1 MLKLLLL
8 QIQIQEWVSQ
18 DAKSLYLVELPT

>member
-8 QIQIQEWVSQ
+8 QFQKQEWMSQ
-18 DAKSLYLVELPT
+18 DAKSLDLVELPT